1 MALVI
6 KLTIPLAPVSKKNSQ
21 RILKNRSTG
30 AMFVA
35 PSETFKVYEYTAG
48 FYIHD
53 RLMIDY
59 PVNVRAL
66 FYMPTRRVVD
76 LVNLEEALLDVLV
89 TYGILKDD
97 NFKIVASM
105 DGSRVLYDKEKPRT
119 EIWIEEVDEV

>member
-21 RILKNRSTG
+21 RILTNRATG
-30 AMFVA
+30 ARFVA
-35 PSETFKVYEYTAG
+35 PSEAFKVYEYTAG

-59 PVNVRAL
+59 PVNVKAL

-89 TYGILKDD
+89 TYEILKDD

-119 EIWIEEVDEV
+119 EIWIEEV

>member
-1 MALVI
+1 MERI
-6 KLTIPLAPVSKKNSQ
+6 IHLTIPIAPVSKKNSQ
-21 RILKNRSTG
+21 RILTNKSTG
-30 AMFVA
+30 ARFVA
-35 PSETFKVYEYTAG
+35 PSEAFKVYEYTAG

-59 PVNVRAL
+59 PVNVKAL
-66 FYMPTRRVVD
+66 FYMPTRRIVD

-105 DGSRVLYDKEKPRT
+105 DGSRVLCDKEKPRT
-119 EIWIEEVDEV
+119 EIWIEEAEED